1 MLYTVTDEESRLF
14 FVLPVSGELDMSDA
28 HSPDEARW
36 CVHVSDPASPL
47 AGLSAYGDT
56 LPAARDNLAALA
68 WATVV
73 GDELVDCGVQTI
85 DIAGIHVLLTTSAK
99 YDARALAVATEGA
112 A

>member
-1 MLYTVTDEESRLF
+1 MLHTLTDGENRLY
-14 FVLPVSGELDMSDA
+14 FVLPASGELDVSDA

-56 LPAARDNLAALA
+56 LPAARDNLAVLA
-68 WATVV
+68 WMTVV
-73 GDELVDCGVQTI
+73 GGDLIDCGIQTI
-85 DIAGIHVLLTTSAK
+85 DVAGIHVPLTTSAK
-99 YDARALAVATEGA
+99 YDAQALMVATEGA

>member
-1 MLYTVTDEESRLF
+1 MLNTLTDEENRLY
-14 FVLPVSGELDMSDA
+14 FVLPASGELNVSDA

-56 LPAARDNLAALA
+56 LPAARDSLAALA
-68 WATVV
+68 WLTVV
-73 GDELVDCGVQTI
+73 GGELIDCGVQTI
-85 DIAGIHVLLTTSAK
+85 EVAGIHVLLTTSAK